1 MIKRATLLVVV
12 IVTSVALVACGR
24 ASQEQIN
31 AALGITPTPTLSAAN
46 LTATAKAMIAL
57 ATRASAGSGSPGAAA
72 APAGN
77 VTSGSMQF
85 QTQCAGCHQPGGGG
99 TAPDILAKG
108 SAGSKVTYQT
118 LLPLV
123 RQGKNHTPP
132 GPYTTLEITD
142 QQVADLV
149 AYILSQAG
157 Q

>member
-1 MIKRATLLVVV
+1 MIRRAMVLAVV
-12 IVTSVALVACGR
+12 IVTTVALVACGR

-46 LTATAKAMIAL
+46 MTATAQAVAAL
-57 ATRASAGSGSPGAAA
+57 KTRTAASNGSPGAAG
-72 APAGN
+72 PVGN
-77 VTSGSMQF
+77 VASGNMQF

-99 TAPDILAKG
+99 AAPDILAKG

-132 GPYTTLEITD
+132 GPYTTLELTD

>member
-1 MIKRATLLVVV
+1 MIKRAMVLVVV
-12 IVTSVALVACGR
+12 FVTTVALVACGR

-46 LTATAKAMIAL
+46 MTATAQAVIAL
-57 ATRASAGSGSPGAAA
+57 RTRTAASSGSPGAAA
-72 APAGN
+72 GLVGN
-77 VTSGSMQF
+77 AASGNMQF
-85 QTQCAGCHQPGGGG
+85 QTQCAGCHQAGGGG

-108 SAGSKVTYQT
+108 SAGAKVTYQS

-149 AYILSQAG
+149 AYIVSQAG